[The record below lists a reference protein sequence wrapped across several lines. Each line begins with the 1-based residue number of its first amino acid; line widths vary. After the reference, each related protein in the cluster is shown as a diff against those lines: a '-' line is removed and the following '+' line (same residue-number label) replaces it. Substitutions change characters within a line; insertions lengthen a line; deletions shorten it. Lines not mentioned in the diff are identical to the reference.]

1 MCHESFQVCAWS
13 WWLEGFVE
21 HVDLK
26 LKDFEKKR
34 RVVEVIRMTSI
45 ESSCFVCFSA
55 LSN

>member
-1 MCHESFQVCAWS
+1 M
-13 WWLEGFVE
+13 E

-45 ESSCFVCFSA
+45 ESSCFVRFSA
-55 LSN
+55 MSN

>member
-1 MCHESFQVCAWS
+1 M
-13 WWLEGFVE
+13 E

-55 LSN
+55 MSN